1 MTREILVKTLN
12 NAERPF
18 LSVGN
23 EEDSIYITALS

>member
-12 NAERPF
+12 NAERQF

-23 EEDSIYITALS
+23 EEDGIYITALS